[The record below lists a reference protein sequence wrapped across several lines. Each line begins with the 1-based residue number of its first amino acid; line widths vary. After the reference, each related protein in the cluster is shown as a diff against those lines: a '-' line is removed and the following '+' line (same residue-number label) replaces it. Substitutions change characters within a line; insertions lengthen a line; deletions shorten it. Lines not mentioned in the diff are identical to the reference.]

1 MKAKIGSI
9 YLSVKDMNR
18 AIDFYENILG
28 TKISFKADRMSG
40 FNFNDYSLLL
50 YNPEIDGGKVEF
62 GNNTIVNFVVDD
74 IKEAE
79 DFVKSKCCEIVMKI
93 EKVEDFMIFQ
103 CKDLEGNI
111 IEFFQEL

>member
-18 AIDFYENILG
+18 AIEFYEKILG
-28 TKISFKADRMSG
+28 TNISSKAERMSS
-40 FNFNDYSLLL
+40 FDFNDYSLLL
-50 YNPEIDGGKVEF
+50 YNPEIDGEKVEF
-62 GNNTIVNFVVDD
+62 GNNTIVNFVVDN

-79 DFVKSKCCEIVMKI
+79 TFVKSKGCEIVMELEKI
-93 EKVEDFMIFQ
+93 ENFMIFQ